1 MTGRDGRG
9 DDSDWIFHAD
19 PGTLPTDRLPGRED
33 IARATSP
40 LAPTGPIP
48 VVPGPSGDPAAGAD
62 ASADADARASS
73 ADPTQAADPTR
84 TADPATA
91 GLGGASPAGSPSYA
105 RSGTTP
111 SAPDD
116 PRTPVLSL
124 PSRFAA
130 LSWWDAVRDIVAL
143 IALLTACTVPY
154 TQAEIG
160 PWLLAPRI
168 AIGIAVAALIAV
180 HLLRWL
186 PEQPRLSLV
195 RRLRVIGMIPALI
208 VAVGTIGADL
218 ALSIP
223 VLFAPLPD
231 GPPVGIGV
239 GVALMLLGAG
249 LGIEPR
255 RHEGFIPGE
264 RARSRTRCL
273 LLVLAG
279 VAAALTLLALVM
291 IIGRVATTGWAYS
304 VRVLADAF
312 LSAVVLG
319 IVLRAG
325 LRRERS
331 RYVFA
336 VAAVAGLI
344 AGALADDAL
353 RLQFA
358 LPRSAATGLVYL
370 PLLFAVFAVM
380 VSRSFVRT
388 MPLSFRRADWI
399 VYAVRTLEFSRRIH
413 LAALIACVLMAFA
426 AAGGVGRGMPMLY
439 VIDAVLAGIFVVLSS
454 VGRRSLLERSALSA
468 RAGAVVAAVV
478 MVLLGFLDVIVN
490 SVASGAGAGLV
501 TGGVALAVGIAVALM
516 LTVPAPVRDQYGAPD
531 IVRMFDDFRRR
542 DTDARSILARVPD
555 VRSEMTARKP
565 FPGSAP
571 RP

>member
-19 PGTLPTDRLPGRED
+19 PGTLPTDQLPGREE
-33 IARATSP
+33 IRRATSP

-48 VVPGPSGDPAAGAD
+48 VVPETSGDPAAPGTGTGPAVD
-62 ASADADARASS
+62 GPT
-73 ADPTQAADPTR
+73 DPT
-84 TADPATA
+84 
-91 GLGGASPAGSPSYA
+91 ASPVGSPTYA

-111 SAPDD
+111 SAPAD

-143 IALLTACTVPY
+143 IALLTACTVPF
-154 TQAEIG
+154 TQADIG
-160 PWLLAPRI
+160 HWLLVPRI

-186 PEQPRLSLV
+186 PEQPRLGLI
-195 RRLRVIGMIPALI
+195 RPLRVVGVVPALI
-208 VAVGTIGADL
+208 VAVGTVVADL
-218 ALSIP
+218 VLSIP

-231 GPPVGIGV
+231 GPPVGVGV
-239 GVALMLLGAG
+239 GAALMLLGAG

-255 RHEGFIPGE
+255 RHEGFVPGE
-264 RARSRTRCL
+264 RARARTRRL
-273 LLVLAG
+273 LQVLVG
-279 VAAALTLLALVM
+279 VIAAMTVLALVM
-291 IIGRVATTGWAYS
+291 IVGRVFTTGWAYS
-304 VRVLADAF
+304 VRALAETL
-312 LSAVVLG
+312 LSVVVLG
-319 IVLRAG
+319 ITVSAG

-344 AGALADDAL
+344 AGALADDSL

-358 LPRSAATGLVYL
+358 LPRSAASGLVYL

-399 VYAVRTLEFSRRIH
+399 VYAVRALEFSRRIH
-413 LAALIACVLMAFA
+413 LAAVVACVLMAVA
-426 AAGGVGRGMPMLY
+426 AAGGVGRGVPLLHI
-439 VIDAVLAGIFVVLSS
+439 IDAVLAGIFVVLSS

-490 SVASGAGAGLV
+490 SVVSGAGAGLV
-501 TGGVALAVGIAVALM
+501 TGGVALAVGIGVALM

-531 IVRMFDDFRRR
+531 IVQMFDDFRRR

-555 VRSEMTARKP
+555 VRSEMTSRKT
-565 FPGSAP
+565 FPGRAP
-571 RP
+571 RS